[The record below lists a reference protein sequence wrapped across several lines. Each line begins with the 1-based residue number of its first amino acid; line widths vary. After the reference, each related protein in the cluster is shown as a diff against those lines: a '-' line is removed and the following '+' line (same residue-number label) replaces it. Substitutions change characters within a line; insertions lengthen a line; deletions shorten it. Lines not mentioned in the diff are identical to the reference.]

1 MQLSFFKKTWQRL
14 KQFFREVR
22 SEIRKVTWPTR
33 EEVKVLTIVVLIF
46 VAFFTAF
53 VGMVD
58 LLLSRLFAFI
68 AK

>member
-1 MQLSFFKKTWQRL
+1 MHLSFFKKTWQRL

>member
-1 MQLSFFKKTWQRL
+1 MQLSFFKKTWQKL

-22 SEIRKVTWPTR
+22 AEIRKVTWPTR
-33 EEVKVLTIVVLIF
+33 EEVKVLTMVVLIF

-53 VGMVD
+53 VGVVD
-58 LLLSRLFAFI
+58 LILSRLFAFI